1 MVYQN
6 TNFKICLSLFGCEVN
21 ILPKQHIVQWYTCR
35 PDSLVAGSL
44 VVGSLVVGSLVVGN
58 LVGSVAVGFLVVGSP
73 VGGSPVVV
81 GSVGILIHSV

>member
-6 TNFKICLSLFGCEVN
+6 TNFKICLSLFDCEVN
-21 ILPKQHIVQWYTCR
+21 ILPKQHIVQWCTCR

-58 LVGSVAVGFLVVGSP
+58 LVGSVAVGSHVGSP
-73 VGGSPVVV
+73 VV
-81 GSVGILIHSV
+81 GSVGIGILSLL